1 MASVATLRARLESS
15 LPERLSSTLLLRE
28 RAAPLTVSTGVSA
41 LDALTGGLPCG
52 ALSEIAGPA
61 SSGRTG
67 VMLAALAGATRRQ
80 EVCALVD
87 ASDSFDPASAAAAGV
102 DLERLLWVRCSDMP
116 RQKFRVAR
124 TAVGRREP
132 GSPANTGFSFG
143 AVLEQVLKVTDLL
156 LQGGGFGMVVL
167 DLGDIPPES
176 ARRVPLTSWFRFR
189 RAVEPTATVLLL
201 VEQEPCAKTC
211 ASLVM
216 RLEREAVCAGDSAPD
231 LTSLCDNS
239 RYESGV
245 AEEARTCPKS
255 SPTGATQFS
264 PGRKRWGKWEID
276 PSPAVGVP
284 AEHRFCARWGGVG
297 ATQVLTQT
305 LTPWR
310 IVAHGGPAVPENNAV
325 SHAVLLRGMCLRAEV
340 VRSSTPLRAKTAR
353 NGDPGSTQRK
363 PVQSASAHFEL
374 RTAW

>member
-41 LDALTGGLPCG
+41 LDALTGGLPRG

-67 VMLAALAGATRRQ
+67 VMLAALAGATRHQ

-116 RQKFRVAR
+116 RQKFGAAR
-124 TAVGRREP
+124 AAVGRRKP
-132 GSPANTGFSFG
+132 GSPANAGFTFG
-143 AVLEQVLKVTDLL
+143 GVLEQVLKVTDLL

-167 DLGDIPPES
+167 DLGDIPAES

-211 ASLVM
+211 ASLVV
-216 RLEREAVCAGDSAPD
+216 RLEREAVCTRDSAPD
-231 LTSLCDNS
+231 LASLCDNPK
-239 RYESGV
+239 YESGV

-255 SPTGATQFS
+255 SPTGATQ
-264 PGRKRWGKWEID
+264 
-276 PSPAVGVP
+276 
-284 AEHRFCARWGGVG
+284 
-297 ATQVLTQT
+297 VLRQT

-310 IVAHGGPAVPENNAV
+310 IVAHGGPAVPENKAV
-325 SHAVLLRGMCLRAEV
+325 SHAVLLRGMCLRAGV

-353 NGDPGSTQRK
+353 NGDLGSTQRK
-363 PVQSASAHFEL
+363 PAQSASAHFEL